1 MEASITFPLFAPIP
15 DVALPGLSMLGF
27 GVVFF
32 LILYCLIVV
41 VETTA
46 LQLLG
51 WGDLRAS
58 LKAAVIMN
66 LVSSLAGFGLLM
78 LIPALGLFGLL
89 LAWAISVLIEWFVL
103 HRLRPAERRQE
114 ITLAV
119 VANLASYLILLLPAY
134 LMAET
139 L

>member
-1 MEASITFPLFAPIP
+1 MIHPLIAPIP
-15 DVALPGLSMLGF
+15 DVALPGISMLGF
-27 GVVFF
+27 GIAFF
-32 LILYCLIVV
+32 LILYCLTVV

-46 LQLLG
+46 LQMLG

-58 LKAAVIMN
+58 LKAAAIMN

-78 LIPALGLFGLL
+78 LIPMLGLFGLL

-103 HRLRPAERRQE
+103 HRLRPSERRQE
-114 ITLAV
+114 IMLAV